1 MENPLYKLV
10 IPDGVAELI
19 RVLHPHLKQKIKVS
33 LKIILTNP
41 HAGKALKDELG
52 GLRSFRV
59 SRLRIIYRVQRRRV
73 ELIAIG
79 PRDRIYEETFLLLK
93 KEK

>member
-19 RVLHPHLKQKIKVS
+19 RGLHPHLKQKIKVS
-33 LKIILTNP
+33 LKIIFTNP
-41 HAGKALKDELG
+41 HAGKALKDELEG
-52 GLRSFRV
+52 MRSFRV
-59 SRLRIIYRVQRRRV
+59 SRLRIIYRVQRQRV
-73 ELIAIG
+73 EVIAIG